1 MLILFLIYV
10 KNDAKVSYLTD
21 MHYKDIHTIK
31 NSSNQVEPLLESQKQ
46 T

>member
-1 MLILFLIYV
+1 VLILFLTHV
-10 KNDAKVSYLTD
+10 KNDTKVSYLTD

-31 NSSNQVEPLLESQKQ
+31 NSSNQVEALPEPQRQ